1 MLRHTF
7 TRVCV
12 VAFALVVWHGA
23 WHRELRAAEPE
34 PSGSASGDPAA
45 VEFFE
50 KQVRPILVARC
61 SECHGAEKPK
71 GSLRLDSRA
80 AILAGGDTGPAVVPG
95 KPDESLL
102 IDAIRYGDLYK
113 MPPDSQLPAAE
124 LRTLEQW
131 VERGVPWGAEAADE
145 TAPAGKP
152 FDLAARAGHWSFQP
166 LSAAAPPEVAS
177 SGWIRTPVD
186 RFVLAKLEAASLRP
200 AQAADRRTLLRRVTY
215 DLTGL
220 PPTAA
225 ELEAFVNDTS
235 PGAYERVVNRLLA
248 SPQYG
253 ERWARH
259 WLDLVRFAE
268 TLGHEFDFEV
278 ANAYRYRDYVIR
290 ALNADLPFNQFV
302 VEHIAGDLL
311 PQPRRHPEDG
321 TNESI
326 IGTGWYFFGEAVH
339 SPVDV
344 RADEATR
351 VDNQIDV
358 FSKAFLGLTVSC
370 ARCHDHKF
378 DAISTKDYYA
388 LAGYLQSSR
397 YQQASIEP
405 PTFLEQELTELRAAR
420 AEHEQLL
427 SGFLRDDLPVRLNGI
442 AEGLGALEVATL
454 SEEARTRIE
463 HPLHPWATLTKDAD
477 TITPDE
483 FARRRI
489 ELVARLT
496 AQQQAAREQVRPLDF
511 DGQGFKAWTRSGE
524 AFRNEQLPAA
534 AWAFTAAGEIPLQVA
549 AAPTAHSGLLSTR
562 LQGELR
568 SPTFEISGPTLW
580 YRVHGSGGRVRLII
594 DGFQLIRAPIYGG
607 LEFAPG
613 GTEPR
618 WQPQD
623 LSKWVGHRAYI
634 ELIDDGDCYLALDA
648 VAFADAMPPT
658 PPNRQIIALLED
670 STIDTPRALA
680 AAYQKTLQQC
690 ATSAAN
696 DSRPAD
702 ADTLL
707 LADWLLR
714 QKELAPT
721 ELAAA
726 RTLLAASLGAL
737 DDRQRTIE
745 ARLAAPRRTPAILD
759 GTAENE
765 RVFIRGNHKTLGEE
779 VPRRLL
785 EVLGG
790 AEQAQPASGSGRLSL
805 ARQMVSPDHP
815 IVARVI
821 VNRLWHHHF
830 GAGLV
835 RSPDDFGVMGQPPTH
850 PELLDYLARELVAN
864 GWSLKHLHRMMVLS
878 NTYRMASQVDA
889 VADAA
894 DPQNKLWHRMNVR
907 RLEAESIRDALLF
920 VSGQLNDSMYG
931 PGVKPHLT
939 DFMAGRGRPADSGP
953 LDGAGRRSIYL
964 TVRRNFLPPLFLAF
978 DYPTPF
984 TTIGRRGT
992 SNVPA
997 QALSMM
1003 NNPLVV
1009 QQAGAWAE
1017 RVLAEP
1023 HADAAGRIRAMYES
1037 AFARPPQDNELAAGL
1052 EFVAADDRQAW
1063 ADYAHVLMNVKE
1075 FIYIP

>member
-1 MLRHTF
+1 MLRHKF
-7 TRVCV
+7 TCGCM
-12 VAFALVVWHGA
+12 VAFALVA
-23 WHRELRAAEPE
+23 WQVELLGAEPR
-34 PSGSASGDPAA
+34 PSEAVSGDPAA

-61 SECHGAEKPK
+61 SECHGTEEPK
-71 GSLRLDSRA
+71 GNLRLDSRA
-80 AILAGGDTGPAVVPG
+80 AILAGGDTGAAIIPG

-102 IDAIRYGDLYK
+102 IDAVRYGDLYQ
-113 MPPDSQLPAAE
+113 MPPDSQLPPDE
-124 LRTLEQW
+124 IQVLEQW
-131 VERGVPWGAEAADE
+131 VGRGAPWGAETANKAAATRKD
-145 TAPAGKP
+145 
-152 FDLAARAGHWSFQP
+152 FDIAARADHWSLQP
-166 LSAAAPPEVAS
+166 LATATPPNVAS
-177 SGWIRTPVD
+177 SGWVRTSVD
-186 RFVLAKLEAASLRP
+186 RYVLAKLESANLRP
-200 AQAADRRTLLRRVTY
+200 APAADRRTLLRRATF

-220 PPTAA
+220 PPTPA
-225 ELEAFVNDTS
+225 EIASFLADTT
-235 PGAYERVVNRLLA
+235 PNAYETVVNRLLN
-248 SPQYG
+248 SPHYG

-311 PQPRRHPEDG
+311 PQPRRHPGDG
-321 TNESI
+321 TNESV

-397 YQQASIEP
+397 YQQSSIEP
-405 PTFLEQELTELRAAR
+405 PQFLEQELSELRVAR

-427 SGFLRDDLPVRLNGI
+427 AGFLRDDLPLRLNGI
-442 AEGLGALEVATL
+442 AKGLGTLEVATL

-463 HPLHPWATLTKDAD
+463 HPLHPWAAITKDAD

-511 DGQGFKAWTRSGE
+511 AGQGFKAWTRSGE
-524 AFRNEQLPAA
+524 AFHDEQMPAS
-534 AWAFTAAGEIPLQVA
+534 AWAFADGGEMPFEVA
-549 AAPTAHSGLLSTR
+549 VAPTAHSGLLSSK

-568 SPTFEISGPTLW
+568 SPTFEITGPTLW

-607 LEFAPG
+607 LEFAPA
-613 GTEPR
+613 GTESR

-623 LSKWVGHRAYI
+623 VSKWVGHRAYI
-634 ELIDDGDCYLALDA
+634 ELVDDGDSYLALDA
-648 VAFADAMPPT
+648 IAFADAMPPET
-658 PPNRQIIALLED
+658 PNRHIVAMLED
-670 STIDTPRALA
+670 PEIDTPRALA
-680 AAYQKTLQQC
+680 TAYQKVFQQC
-690 ATSAAN
+690 AVLAADMTRSN
-696 DSRPAD
+696 DLD
-702 ADTLL
+702 A
-707 LADWLLR
+707 LALIQWLLE
-714 QKELAPT
+714 QQEITST
-721 ELAAA
+721 ELVAA
-726 RTLLAASLGAL
+726 RTVLAASLGAL
-737 DDRQRTIE
+737 DDRRRAIE
-745 ARLAAPRRTPAILD
+745 SRIAAPRRTPAILD

-765 RVFIRGNHKTLGEE
+765 HVFIRGNHRTLGEE
-779 VPRRLL
+779 VPRRML

-790 AEQAQPASGSGRLSL
+790 AEHAPPAIGSGRLEL
-805 ARQMVSPDHP
+805 ARQLVSPEHP
-815 IVARVI
+815 LASRVI

-850 PELLDYLARELVAN
+850 PELLDFLANELISN
-864 GWSLKHLHRMMVLS
+864 GWSLKHLHRLMVLS
-878 NTYRMASQVDA
+878 NTYRMSSRIDV
-889 VADAA
+889 VSDAA
-894 DPQNKLWHRMNVR
+894 DPQNKLWHRMSVR

-920 VSGQLNDSMYG
+920 VSGQLDDTMYG

-939 DFMAGRGRPADSGP
+939 EFMAGRGRPPESGP

-997 QALSMM
+997 QALSLM

-1009 QQAGAWAE
+1009 QQAGAWAD
-1017 RVLAEP
+1017 RVLAEA
-1023 HADAAGRIRAMYES
+1023 HADAAIRIRAIYES
-1037 AFARPPQDNELAAGL
+1037 AFARQPQDDELAAGL
-1052 EFVAADDRQAW
+1052 AFVAADDRQAW
-1063 ADYAHVLMNVKE
+1063 TDYAHVLMNVKE